1 MLSNKVKAS
10 FLAFGAI
17 VSFSALADTGFK
29 VPVHYNI
36 ELVDGESD
44 PDSYSRFSRTIS
56 LAPGKHQVVLTF
68 KDSFKNGSDSRIVQS
83 IDPVVI
89 DIEDLK
95 ADQVITFQYKKPAN
109 EEQAKRYAHQQKIT
123 LTDNTGRTLPASE
136 AKYFIL
142 TSDRGFS
149 LMRDYKQEL
158 GSINRLYAPAY
169 AGNGSAGIQMTEY
182 GAPTIRAGAE
192 TNSSSAEAVQG
203 LTLEPMGA
211 DSSAMT
217 TSSTAKGSKAD
228 AATYNSLV
236 KMYNSADDATKLKF
250 VKYVMSH

>member
-1 MLSNKVKAS
+1 MVSNRIKAS
-10 FLAFGAI
+10 VLAFGAL

-44 PDSYSRFSRTIS
+44 PDSYSRFSRMIS
-56 LAPGKHQVVLTF
+56 LAPGKHQIVLTF
-68 KDSFKNGSDSRIVQS
+68 KDNFKNGSDSRIVQS

-89 DIEDLK
+89 DIENLK
-95 ADQVITFQYKKPAN
+95 ADQVVTFQYKKPAN
-109 EEQAKRYAHQQKIT
+109 EDQAKVYAHQQKIT
-123 LTDNTGRTLPASE
+123 LTDSTGRTLPASE

-149 LMRDYKQEL
+149 LMRDYRQEL
-158 GSINRLYAPAY
+158 DSLNRLYAPAY
-169 AGNGSAGIQMTEY
+169 ISNENRGIQMTEY
-182 GAPTIRAGAE
+182 GAPTIRAGYE
-192 TNSSSAEAVQG
+192 NTTSSQQVQG

-211 DSSAMT
+211 DSSAMA

-228 AATYNSLV
+228 AATYNNLV